1 MTTDFQIR
9 GLRTLITSIRALRR
23 ERVGGATIVV
33 RFVSDHEA
41 LHRRVIT
48 DFRFESGRLVGT
60 DIDTEQAADVIFHG
74 NYAALHDYMTGAI
87 SISECL
93 DAGLLRTEG
102 SDEQV
107 GLAIAELDSEV
118 SSEAIEGTDRG
129 FLAARLAVMQT
140 GVITDP
146 IMDPDFVL
154 RPNISEA
161 REWQADLVVS
171 EWERRT
177 ALLVANEGPTQS

>member
-1 MTTDFQIR
+1 MDDFRIR
-9 GLRTLITSIRALRR
+9 GLSTLIASIRALRR
-23 ERVGGATIVV
+23 EHVGGATIVV
-33 RFVSDHEA
+33 RFVSDHDA
-41 LHRRVIT
+41 LRRQVVT
-48 DFRFESGRLVGT
+48 DFRFSSGRLVST
-60 DIDTEQAADVIFHG
+60 DVDTEQAADVTFHG

-87 SISECL
+87 SIADCL

-107 GLAIAELDSEV
+107 GLAVDELDCEV
-118 SSEAIEGTDRG
+118 SSEAIEATDRG
-129 FLAARLAVMQT
+129 FLTARLAVMQT

-161 REWQADLVVS
+161 REWQADLVVG

-177 ALLVANEGPTQS
+177 ALLLASEDPDAT

>member
-1 MTTDFQIR
+1 MDDFRIR

-41 LHRRVIT
+41 LHRQIIT

-60 DIDTEQAADVIFHG
+60 DVDTEQGADVTFHG

-87 SISECL
+87 SIAECL
-93 DAGLLRTEG
+93 DAGLLRSEG
-102 SDEQV
+102 SGEQV
-107 GLAIAELDSEV
+107 RLAVEELDCDESID
-118 SSEAIEGTDRG
+118 AIEATDRG
-129 FLAARLAVMQT
+129 FLKARLAVMQT

-161 REWQADLVVS
+161 REWQADLVVG
-171 EWERRT
+171 EWERQT
-177 ALLVANEGPTQS
+177 ALLFANEDLTQR

>member
-1 MTTDFQIR
+1 MSDGDFRIR

-23 ERVGGATIVV
+23 EREGGATITV
-33 RFVSDHEA
+33 RFVCDHEA
-41 LHRRVIT
+41 LHRQVIT
-48 DFRFESGRLVGT
+48 DFRFSSGRLVGT
-60 DIDTEQAADVIFHG
+60 DIDAEQAADVTFHG

-87 SISECL
+87 SIAECL
-93 DAGLLRTEG
+93 DAGLLRAEG
-102 SDEQV
+102 SGEQV
-107 GLAIAELDSEV
+107 RLAVEELDCDV
-118 SSEAIEGTDRG
+118 SSEAIEATDRG
-129 FLAARLAVMQT
+129 FLTARLAVMQT

-161 REWQADLVVS
+161 REWQADLVVG

-177 ALLVANEGPTQS
+177 ALLVADEN

>member
-1 MTTDFQIR
+1 MTDFQIR

-23 ERVGGATIVV
+23 EHVGGATIVV
-33 RFVSDHEA
+33 RFVCDHEA
-41 LHRRVIT
+41 LHRQVVA
-48 DFRFESGRLVGT
+48 DFRFSSGRLIGT
-60 DIDTEQAADVIFHG
+60 DVDTEQAADVIFRG

-87 SISECL
+87 SIAECL

-102 SDEQV
+102 SDEPV
-107 GLAIAELDSEV
+107 RLAVAELDCDV
-118 SSEAIEGTDRG
+118 SSEAIEATDRG

-154 RPNISEA
+154 RPQISEE
-161 REWQADLVVS
+161 REWQADLVVG

-177 ALLVANEGPTQS
+177 ALLVAGQDPAQP